1 VSACRA
7 VQRSLHKPV
16 CCEEIE
22 ATDGVSVA
30 GVGHVGDLVGAED
43 IAGEAADA
51 GHDAGVFAHPAGVFG
66 HGGVAGVVQAILD
79 VPVVTDGVGS
89 ERCGDLDV
97 GDEIGGLAGV
107 FPMAGFCAALQ
118 AVALDTDDALDGALP
133 VAAGE
138 QIAWCK
144 DRCRALLVA

>member
-1 VSACRA
+1 
-7 VQRSLHKPV
+7 
-16 CCEEIE
+16 
-22 ATDGVSVA
+22 
-30 GVGHVGDLVGAED
+30 
-43 IAGEAADA
+43 
-51 GHDAGVFAHPAGVFG
+51 
-66 HGGVAGVVQAILD
+66 VQAILD

-89 ERCGDLDV
+89 ERCDDLDV